1 MILVVIYGIYLP
13 YTKVQLT
20 LNDEVW
26 GAPMP
31 SHRKINFYS
40 KECALMKNLII
51 LILVVMTM
59 CLGVQATCLAQE
71 PATQPQEPAV
81 QPQEPAMQ
89 TEEPASEVQQD
100 AQLEVSVAAICRDV
114 LDREPDGYGTSF
126 PVSVGKLYC
135 FTKVTGAQSPTQI
148 THVWFFDG
156 NERAR
161 VDLGVESSSWRTY
174 SSKIIQPHEIGKWR
188 VDVEDFAG
196 NVLKTLEFEVA
207 SQQVTIPNE
216 PKEN

>member
-1 MILVVIYGIYLP
+1 
-13 YTKVQLT
+13 
-20 LNDEVW
+20 
-26 GAPMP
+26 
-31 SHRKINFYS
+31 
-40 KECALMKNLII
+40 MKKLII

-59 CLGVQATCLAQE
+59 CLGVQATCQAQE

-81 QPQEPAMQ
+81 QPQEPAVQPQEPAMQ
-89 TEEPASEVQQD
+89 TQEPAREVQQD
-100 AQLEVSVAAICRDV
+100 VQLEVSVAAICRDV

-126 PVSVGKLYC
+126 PVSVDKLYC

-148 THVWFFDG
+148 THVWSFDG

-161 VDLGVESSSWRTY
+161 VDLAVKSSSWRTY

-207 SQQVTIPNE
+207 PQQVTMPNE

>member
-1 MILVVIYGIYLP
+1 
-13 YTKVQLT
+13 
-20 LNDEVW
+20 
-26 GAPMP
+26 
-31 SHRKINFYS
+31 
-40 KECALMKNLII
+40 
-51 LILVVMTM
+51 
-59 CLGVQATCLAQE
+59 
-71 PATQPQEPAV
+71 
-81 QPQEPAMQ
+81 
-89 TEEPASEVQQD
+89 
-100 AQLEVSVAAICRDV
+100 V

-135 FTKVTGAQSPTQI
+135 FTKVTGAQSPTQV
-148 THVWFFDG
+148 THVWFFDD

-161 VDLGVESSSWRTY
+161 VDLGVKSSSWRTY

-207 SQQVTIPNE
+207 PQQVTMPNE

>member
-1 MILVVIYGIYLP
+1 
-13 YTKVQLT
+13 
-20 LNDEVW
+20 
-26 GAPMP
+26 
-31 SHRKINFYS
+31 
-40 KECALMKNLII
+40 MKKLII

-59 CLGVQATCLAQE
+59 CLGVQATCQAQE

-81 QPQEPAMQ
+81 QPQEPATQTEEPAMQ

-114 LDREPDGYGTSF
+114 LDREPDGYGISF

-156 NERAR
+156 IERAR
-161 VDLGVESSSWRTY
+161 VDLAVKSSSWRTY
-174 SSKIIQPHEIGKWR
+174 SSKIIQPHEIGKWS

-207 SQQVTIPNE
+207 PQQVTIPDE

>member
-1 MILVVIYGIYLP
+1 
-13 YTKVQLT
+13 
-20 LNDEVW
+20 
-26 GAPMP
+26 
-31 SHRKINFYS
+31 
-40 KECALMKNLII
+40 MKKLII

-59 CLGVQATCLAQE
+59 CLGVQATCQAQE

-89 TEEPASEVQQD
+89 TQEPAREVQQD

-126 PVSVGKLYC
+126 PVSVDKLYC

-161 VDLGVESSSWRTY
+161 VDLAVKSSSWRTY

-196 NVLKTLEFEVA
+196 NVIKTLEFEVTP
-207 SQQVTIPNE
+207 QQETMPNE

>member
-1 MILVVIYGIYLP
+1 
-13 YTKVQLT
+13 
-20 LNDEVW
+20 
-26 GAPMP
+26 
-31 SHRKINFYS
+31 
-40 KECALMKNLII
+40 MKNLII

-59 CLGVQATCLAQE
+59 CLGVQAICLAQE

-161 VDLGVESSSWRTY
+161 VDLVVKSSSWRTY

>member
-1 MILVVIYGIYLP
+1 M
-13 YTKVQLT
+13 
-20 LNDEVW
+20 
-26 GAPMP
+26 
-31 SHRKINFYS
+31 RK
-40 KECALMKNLII
+40 LII
-51 LILVVMTM
+51 LILVVVTM
-59 CLGVQATCLAQE
+59 CLGMQATCQAQE
-71 PATQPQEPAV
+71 PVKQTQGTAV
-81 QPQEPAMQ
+81 QTQEPAMQ
-89 TEEPASEVQQD
+89 TQEPASEVQQA

-135 FTKVTGAQSPTQI
+135 FTKITGAQSPTQI

-161 VDLGVESSSWRTY
+161 VDLAVKSSGWRTY

-207 SQQVTIPNE
+207 PERETIPNE

>member
-1 MILVVIYGIYLP
+1 
-13 YTKVQLT
+13 
-20 LNDEVW
+20 
-26 GAPMP
+26 
-31 SHRKINFYS
+31 
-40 KECALMKNLII
+40 MKNLII

-89 TEEPASEVQQD
+89 TEEPASDVQQD

-161 VDLGVESSSWRTY
+161 VDLVVKSSSWRTY

>member
-1 MILVVIYGIYLP
+1 VGGLLVLAVIYGIYLP
-13 YTKVQLT
+13 YTKVQST
-20 LNDEVW
+20 LKDEVE

-31 SHRKINFYS
+31 SHRKINFYC
-40 KECALMKNLII
+40 KECTVMKKLII
-51 LILVVMTM
+51 LIFVVVTM
-59 CLGVQATCLAQE
+59 CLGVQATCQAQE

-81 QPQEPAMQ
+81 QPQEPARD
-89 TEEPASEVQQD
+89 VQQD

-161 VDLGVESSSWRTY
+161 VDLGVKSSSWRTY

-207 SQQVTIPNE
+207 PQQVTIPNE

>member
-1 MILVVIYGIYLP
+1 
-13 YTKVQLT
+13 
-20 LNDEVW
+20 
-26 GAPMP
+26 
-31 SHRKINFYS
+31 
-40 KECALMKNLII
+40 MKKLII
-51 LILVVMTM
+51 FILVVMTM
-59 CLGVQATCLAQE
+59 CLGVQATCQAQE
-71 PATQPQEPAV
+71 PATQPKEPAV

-89 TEEPASEVQQD
+89 TQEPASEVQQD
-100 AQLEVSVAAICRDV
+100 AQLEVSVAAICRAV

-161 VDLGVESSSWRTY
+161 VDLAVKSSSWRTY

-207 SQQVTIPNE
+207 PQQVTLPNE

>member
-1 MILVVIYGIYLP
+1 
-13 YTKVQLT
+13 
-20 LNDEVW
+20 
-26 GAPMP
+26 
-31 SHRKINFYS
+31 
-40 KECALMKNLII
+40 MKKLII

-59 CLGVQATCLAQE
+59 CLGVQAICQAQE
-71 PATQPQEPAV
+71 PATQPQEPAT

-89 TEEPASEVQQD
+89 TQEPAREVQQD

-135 FTKVTGAQSPTQI
+135 FTKVTGAQSPTQV

-161 VDLGVESSSWRTY
+161 VDLGVKSSSWRTY

-188 VDVEDFAG
+188 VEVEDFAG
-196 NVLKTLEFEVA
+196 NVLKTLDFEVA
-207 SQQVTIPNE
+207 PQQETMPNE

>member
-1 MILVVIYGIYLP
+1 
-13 YTKVQLT
+13 
-20 LNDEVW
+20 
-26 GAPMP
+26 
-31 SHRKINFYS
+31 
-40 KECALMKNLII
+40 MKKLII

-59 CLGVQATCLAQE
+59 CLGVQATCQAQE
-71 PATQPQEPAV
+71 SATQPQEPSV
-81 QPQEPAMQ
+81 QTQEPAG
-89 TEEPASEVQQD
+89 EVQQD

-126 PVSVGKLYC
+126 PVSVDKLYC

-161 VDLGVESSSWRTY
+161 VDLAVKSSSWRTY
-174 SSKIIQPHEIGKWR
+174 SSKIIQPQEIGKWR

-196 NVLKTLEFEVA
+196 NVIKTLEFEVTP
-207 SQQVTIPNE
+207 QQETIPNE

>member
-1 MILVVIYGIYLP
+1 
-13 YTKVQLT
+13 
-20 LNDEVW
+20 
-26 GAPMP
+26 
-31 SHRKINFYS
+31 
-40 KECALMKNLII
+40 MKNLII

-161 VDLGVESSSWRTY
+161 VDLVVKSSSWRTY